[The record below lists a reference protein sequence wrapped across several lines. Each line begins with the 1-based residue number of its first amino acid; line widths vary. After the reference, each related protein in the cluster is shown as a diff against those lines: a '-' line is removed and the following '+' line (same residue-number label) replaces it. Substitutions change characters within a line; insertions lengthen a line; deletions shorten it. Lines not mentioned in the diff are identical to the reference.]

1 MTKTYFKFDLPK
13 EKGYSPDWCGSGY
26 MGNIRNHKV
35 LFYDEQEG
43 YGVASCDT
51 PKAEL
56 DKNLLPI
63 TEEEVISYAEGIC
76 RRGEMLV
83 NLMGAISKLDAAEWK
98 VSFDDEGQLVY
109 TNPNTGKYNSMT
121 LTINTPKVYIGNTL
135 HDKWLPE
142 TVGIEDVP
150 PVDVETGDEPEKPAE
165 KRVVESKAK
174 FCPIC
179 HKMLGFELFYSDNS
193 YSMKMG
199 TSTIQGIPAGQTI
212 NIPCTGHTAKITV
225 SGARAVKPV
234 KPEEIEPEAPV
245 TRFCP
250 ICHELLI
257 LKGREKA
264 KSEVEELIP
273 ENVTENYS
281 NESYRVLTCPNGH
294 RVKEVNNG

>member
-1 MTKTYFKFDLPK
+1 MTKTYFRFDLPK

-51 PKAEL
+51 AKTEL
-56 DKNLLPI
+56 DPAFTALSK
-63 TEEEVISYAEGIC
+63 TEADKLISGVKGKKGQAGVFVEEA
-76 RRGEMLV
+76 L
-83 NLMGAISKLDAAEWK
+83 K
-98 VSFDDEGQLVY
+98 
-109 TNPNTGKYNSMT
+109 
-121 LTINTPKVYIGNTL
+121 
-135 HDKWLPE
+135 DKWLPE

-165 KRVVESKAK
+165 KRVVESKTK

-193 YSMKMG
+193 YSMKIG

-212 NIPCTGHTAKITV
+212 NVPCTGHTAKITV
-225 SGARAVKPV
+225 SGARIAKLV

-257 LKGREKA
+257 LKGREKIE
-264 KSEVEELIP
+264 SEVEELIP